1 MLCCTAGAHTSS
13 IDMKNHTHAA
23 RDVFEP
29 ANIECFAAAQK
40 CTWIASGSTGCAP
53 SHIYWL
59 HYLDSKVGA
68 KIYFPANRQP
78 GEDAGALQE
87 RCNELVRDDKPE
99 FLS

>member
-1 MLCCTAGAHTSS
+1 MHLNS
-13 IDMKNHTHAA
+13 
-23 RDVFEP
+23 V
-29 ANIECFAAAQK
+29 
-40 CTWIASGSTGCAP
+40 WINLLLTLLNWSWAISGDHRRSLRTGYAP